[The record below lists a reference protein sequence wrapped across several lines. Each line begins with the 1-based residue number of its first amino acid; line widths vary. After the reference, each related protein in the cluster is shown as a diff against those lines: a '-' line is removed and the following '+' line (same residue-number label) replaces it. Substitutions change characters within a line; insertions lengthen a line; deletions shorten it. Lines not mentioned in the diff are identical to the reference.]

1 MTKIAIVGGSATG
14 KSAVARALAAAKA
27 LALRNCGEEVKKV
40 ARLCGISVD
49 NVSEVCH
56 REIDAES
63 QRFVMQS
70 GPVLLEGRFL
80 RYVLSAFPEALM
92 VIELTANIEIRR
104 DRWASRASRANRSVT
119 LEEVLSSDG
128 SDVEFTSR
136 MYAGLDPLPSYT
148 INTSKLTVKQ
158 VVSKILKLAP

>member
-104 DRWASRASRANRSVT
+104 DRWASRVNRSVT